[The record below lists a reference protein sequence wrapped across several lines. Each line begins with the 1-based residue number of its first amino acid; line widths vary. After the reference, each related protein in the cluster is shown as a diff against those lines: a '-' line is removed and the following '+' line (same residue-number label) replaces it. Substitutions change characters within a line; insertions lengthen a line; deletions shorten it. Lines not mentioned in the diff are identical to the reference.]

1 MGVIRLILLVA
12 VMGGLTLLLA
22 QNWSPALPLVF
33 FGIKTQ
39 PLPLAMWILFST
51 TAGGFTSLF
60 ITSLFK
66 LTNYIALQQRPT
78 PAKPRFNSPRT
89 SNQTR
94 TEEPIPRPNSPPP
107 PASKTQYNSRD
118 TSDEDNEDDWGTNTN
133 SDDWDFEERQEEE
146 APKPNSQ
153 TQQDRESKNYERQQE
168 PKRSS
173 QSGSVYSYSYREP
186 KNSGVGKTESVYD
199 ADYRVIIPPYQASA
213 SNQADDANDADNSDD
228 DDWGFFEDDDDFED
242 EQKDKRP
249 RR

>member
-33 FGIKTQ
+33 FGIQTQ

-51 TAGGFTSLF
+51 TAGAFTSLF

-78 PAKPRFNSPRT
+78 PAKPRVTPPRT
-89 SNQTR
+89 SSQTR
-94 TEEPIPRPNSPPP
+94 REEPIPRPSSPPP
-107 PASKTQYNSRD
+107 SASKTEYSSRD
-118 TSDEDNEDDWGTNTN
+118 TDEEDDWGTNSN
-133 SDDWDFEERQEEE
+133 SDDWDFQEKQEE
-146 APKPNSQ
+146 APIPNSQ
-153 TQQDRESKNYERQQE
+153 TQEDRESQNYERQQE
-168 PKRSS
+168 PKTSS

-199 ADYRVIIPPYQASA
+199 ADYRVIIPPYQSSA
-213 SNQADDANDADNSDD
+213 SNQANDADNGNDGDDND
-228 DDWGFFEDDDDFED
+228 DDWSFFEDDDDFED